1 MIRKNDTPGMLD
13 LMIRPGFCVKNGII
27 VKVNSAAGK
36 LLLAE
41 GEEIFPLLLS
51 GQEEYARF
59 TGGCLSLMLEHSGQ
73 QFDAVVTAME
83 DCHVFLLGQPEQQDA
98 LRSLALAARELRQPL
113 TNVMISTQRLLPVC
127 GSLEDPQARDQAARL
142 NRGLY
147 QLLRVIGNMSDAG
160 RYASAA
166 HMENRNICALLEEIF
181 EKAQTLVQYAGISM
195 TFQGLEESIYCLC
208 DPELLERAVLN
219 ILSNA
224 VKFTPAGGSVAVS
237 LTRRDRMLRL
247 TVQDSGSGIAED
259 VRSTIFSR
267 YLRQPVLEDSR
278 HGIGL
283 GLVLIQAAAHHHGG
297 AVLIDKPGEGT
308 RVTLTLAIR
317 QDPEN
322 QLHSPRM
329 RVDYAG
335 EQDHGLIELADCLPP
350 ELYRI

>member
-1 MIRKNDTPGMLD
+1 MIRQNDTLGMLD
-13 LMIRPGFCVKNGII
+13 LMIRPGFCVKNGKI
-27 VKVNSAAGK
+27 VKVNPAAGR
-36 LLLAE
+36 LFLSE
-41 GEEIFPLLLS
+41 GEEIAPMLLT
-51 GQEEYARF
+51 GQEEYAQF

-73 QFDAVVTAME
+73 PFDAVVTAME
-83 DCHVFLLGQPEQQDA
+83 DCHVFLLGQPEHQET
-98 LRSLALAARELRQPL
+98 LRSLALAARELREPL
-113 TNVMISTQRLLPVC
+113 TNVMLSAQRLLPVC
-127 GSLEDPQARDQAARL
+127 GALEDPEMKDQSARL

-160 RYASAA
+160 RCAAAA
-166 HMENRNICALLEEIF
+166 HMETRNISALLEEIL
-181 EKAQTLVQYAGISM
+181 EKAQTLVQHAGVSM
-195 TFQGLEESIYCLC
+195 TFQGLEEAIYCLC

-224 VKFTPAGGSVAVS
+224 VKFTPAGGSIAVS

-278 HGIGL
+278 RGIGL

-297 AVLIDKPGEGT
+297 AVLIDRPGAGT

-322 QLHSPRM
+322 RLHSPRL